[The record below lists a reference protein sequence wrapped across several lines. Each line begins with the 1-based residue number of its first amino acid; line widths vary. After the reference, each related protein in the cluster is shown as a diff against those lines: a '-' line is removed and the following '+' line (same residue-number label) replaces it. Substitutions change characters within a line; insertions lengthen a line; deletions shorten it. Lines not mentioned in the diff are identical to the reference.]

1 MNYMDYQTFME
12 KLNEEELI
20 KTIEDVLGYNV
31 DVFVYV
37 GKDPS
42 VPNRF
47 DVVIT
52 LVVEKMHK
60 FYNSEEKYRF
70 TVDLDYN
77 GVYEDT
83 EVSIPMDKDMMK
95 RLVEMSEAIEKY
107 FMNAFEGE

>member
-77 GVYEDT
+77 GVYEDA

-107 FMNAFEGE
+107 FMEVFDGE

>member
-1 MNYMDYQTFME
+1 MNYIDYQTFME

-20 KTIEDVLGYNV
+20 KTIEDALRYNV

-70 TVDLDYN
+70 TVDLDYDDA
-77 GVYEDT
+77 YEDA
-83 EVSIPMDKDMMK
+83 ELSMPFDKDQM
-95 RLVEMSEAIEKY
+95 RRFLEMGEAIEKY
-107 FMNAFEGE
+107 FMEVFDGE

>member
-52 LVVEKMHK
+52 LVAEKMHK

-77 GVYEDT
+77 GVYENA
-83 EVSIPMDKDMMK
+83 EVTIPIDKDQML
-95 RLVEMSEAIEKY
+95 RLVKMGEAIEKH
-107 FMNAFEGE
+107 FMRSFEGE